1 MPVADAWLVLALRF
15 GQSSHG
21 RENANRTES
30 AMERFDRMVMERLVN
45 NSHAMSPVARPAR
58 PHGPSPGARNMRTPP
73 PQADRGLL
81 DADARFLDSN
91 VDGAPNGS
99 AAWHDRIPESLHAAH
114 IPSESTIEEHS
125 DTVTDGEEDVGGVL
139 ISGLG
144 TSALSDVEAGS
155 ELPAATDSAASSAHP
170 ASDSDASDSSD
181 LSSDDGGQEA
191 RGCGKGGSA
200 VAWRDMPP
208 AVGDMEEGE
217 DYGDEE
223 DVDMAALASLLGAG
237 GGDNSGNSTQLH
249 HVLTVAQ
256 CMRQLDQLMGSLT
269 SLQEAEAHLRAD
281 RANALQP
288 GLEEED
294 DEDDEGREAEN
305 GEMTKEEEQ
314 EGQEEGQEEAAA
326 SLANM
331 EAEDA
336 LADVVSRF
344 SNIQR
349 KLAKIPP
356 NFLEALVMPAAPA
369 PLLPAAPLSLGPA
382 GEEEETDEDG
392 SSVEDEGSCA
402 AESVDAYE
410 DAYESSRGPARRCRA
425 QELGL
430 TSRAQE
436 LVKLDEAF
444 TASTQESELE
454 TEVTAETEETGQES
468 DDLEKTE
475 AEVDLQLSLEAENME
490 DVMLTSELEREL
502 QDLSHLQGQIAYLK
516 EMLRKTKA
524 QQRLLHSAEADEEI
538 SLQDSSAVATEDE
551 DHDDDAAAHAGP
563 EVRRNGSPL
572 RSNMRHPSVP
582 HRRAAEGG
590 EDADEDSVAGPE
602 SMEHVARA
610 HSRLSE
616 GRPHSRLSEGRPA
629 SRLSWADDEV
639 GRRFLPND
647 DSADFP
653 SARPSSRPAS
663 RLSRLSER
671 RPSDSNASDSLCPTP
686 DVDELDAVLL
696 QSRAHLRDIRLAVL
710 FSRSLGERA
719 DRLHFL
725 ADFIDHFQAPRDAG
739 QAGDSSGLGGSS
751 AARSAAS
758 GGSFASQMAAG
769 SGGAGVYVYTQI
781 YQPHI
786 GAG

>member
-1 MPVADAWLVLALRF
+1 MFCCWGCVGAPLQLLVEQGLRCMSVADAWLVLALRG

-21 RENANRTES
+21 RDSANRTES
-30 AMERFDRMVMERLVN
+30 AMERFDRMVLERLVN

-125 DTVTDGEEDVGGVL
+125 DTVTDGEEDVGGGVL

-191 RGCGKGGSA
+191 RGGGKGGSA

-237 GGDNSGNSTQLH
+237 GGDKPHDPGNSTQLH

-256 CMRQLDQLMGSLT
+256 CMRQLDQLMDSLN

-288 GLEEED
+288 GLED
-294 DEDDEGREAEN
+294 DGEDDEGQEAEN
-305 GEMTKEEEQ
+305 SAMTQEEQ
-314 EGQEEGQEEAAA
+314 EEHEEAAA

-356 NFLEALVMPAAPA
+356 NFLQALGMPAAPA
-369 PLLPAAPLSLGPA
+369 PLLSAAPRALGPA
-382 GEEEETDEDG
+382 GEEEETDADC

-402 AESVDAYE
+402 AEGVDAYE
-410 DAYESSRGPARRCRA
+410 DAYENSRRPARGCNA

-430 TSRAQE
+430 
-436 LVKLDEAF
+436 DEAF
-444 TASTQESELE
+444 TVSTQESELE

-468 DDLEKTE
+468 DDLEQTE
-475 AEVDLQLSLEAENME
+475 AEVDLQLRLEAENLE
-490 DVMLTSELEREL
+490 DAMLTSELEREL
-502 QDLSHLQGQIAYLK
+502 QELSHLQGQIAYLK

-524 QQRLLHSAEADEEI
+524 AQQRLLHSAEADEEI
-538 SLQDSSAVATEDE
+538 SVQDSSAVPTEDE
-551 DHDDDAAAHAGP
+551 DHDDNAAAHAGR

-602 SMEHVARA
+602 SMDHVARPQ
-610 HSRLSE
+610 SRQE
-616 GRPHSRLSEGRPA
+616 RPRSQ
-629 SRLSWADDEV
+629 
-639 GRRFLPND
+639 
-647 DSADFP
+647 
-653 SARPSSRPAS
+653 SSCHLES
-663 RLSRLSER
+663 TEIG
-671 RPSDSNASDSLCPTP
+671 PTP
-686 DVDELDAVLL
+686 PPTR
-696 QSRAHLRDIRLAVL
+696 QL
-710 FSRSLGERA
+710 FLTSCEYRG
-719 DRLHFL
+719 
-725 ADFIDHFQAPRDAG
+725 FI
-739 QAGDSSGLGGSS
+739 
-751 AARSAAS
+751 
-758 GGSFASQMAAG
+758 
-769 SGGAGVYVYTQI
+769 
-781 YQPHI
+781 
-786 GAG
+786 

>member
-1 MPVADAWLVLALRF
+1 
-15 GQSSHG
+15 
-21 RENANRTES
+21 
-30 AMERFDRMVMERLVN
+30 MERFDRMVMERLVN

-181 LSSDDGGQEA
+181 LSSDDGGQET
-191 RGCGKGGSA
+191 RGGGKGGSA

-223 DVDMAALASLLGAG
+223 DVDMAALASLFGAG
-237 GGDNSGNSTQLH
+237 GGDNPGNSTQLH

-256 CMRQLDQLMGSLT
+256 CMRQLDQLMGSLN

-288 GLEEED
+288 GLEEDE
-294 DEDDEGREAEN
+294 DEDDEGWEAEN
-305 GEMTKEEEQ
+305 GAMTKEEQQEQQEQ
-314 EGQEEGQEEAAA
+314 EEQEQEEAAA
-326 SLANM
+326 SLAKM

-356 NFLEALVMPAAPA
+356 NFLQALVMPATPA
-369 PLLPAAPLSLGPA
+369 PLLPAAPRALGPA

-410 DAYESSRGPARRCRA
+410 DASESSRRPARGCRA
-425 QELGL
+425 QQLG
-430 TSRAQE
+430 
-436 LVKLDEAF
+436 LDEAF

-475 AEVDLQLSLEAENME
+475 AEVDLQLRLEAENME
-490 DVMLTSELEREL
+490 DAMLTSELEREL
-502 QDLSHLQGQIAYLK
+502 QELSHLQGQIAYLK
-516 EMLRKTKA
+516 EMLHKTKA

-551 DHDDDAAAHAGP
+551 DQDDDAAAHAGP
-563 EVRRNGSPL
+563 EARRNGSPL

-725 ADFIDHFQAPRDAG
+725 ADFIDHFQAPRGAG
-739 QAGDSSGLGGSS
+739 QAGNSSGLGGSS

-769 SGGAGVYVYTQI
+769 SGGAGVYVYTPI
-781 YQPHI
+781 YQPYI

>member
-1 MPVADAWLVLALRF
+1 MPVADAWLVLALRG
-15 GQSSHG
+15 GQLSHG
-21 RENANRTES
+21 RESANRTES

-73 PQADRGLL
+73 AQADRGPM

-99 AAWHDRIPESLHAAH
+99 AAWQDRIPESLHAAH

-125 DTVTDGEEDVGGVL
+125 DTVTDGEEDVGGLL

-144 TSALSDVEAGS
+144 TSALSDVEASS
-155 ELPAATDSAASSAHP
+155 ELPAANDSAASSAHP
-170 ASDSDASDSSD
+170 AADSDASDSSD
-181 LSSDDGGQEA
+181 LSSDDGGEES
-191 RGCGKGGSA
+191 RGGGKGGSV

-217 DYGDEE
+217 DYGDDE
-223 DVDMAALASLLGAG
+223 DVDMAALASLFGAG
-237 GGDNSGNSTQLH
+237 GGDNPGNLTQLQD
-249 HVLTVAQ
+249 VLTVAR
-256 CMRQLDQLMGSLT
+256 CMRELDQLMGSLN

-288 GLEEED
+288 
-294 DEDDEGREAEN
+294 REAEN
-305 GEMTKEEEQ
+305 GAMTKEGEEEEQQQEQ
-314 EGQEEGQEEAAA
+314 EGEEEEAVA

-331 EAEDA
+331 DSEDA

-356 NFLEALVMPAAPA
+356 SFLQALGMPAAPV
-369 PLLPAAPLSLGPA
+369 PLLPAAPRALGPA
-382 GEEEETDEDG
+382 GEEEETDEDV

-402 AESVDAYE
+402 AEGVDEYQ
-410 DAYESSRGPARRCRA
+410 DAYESSHRQARGCRA

-430 TSRAQE
+430 DE
-436 LVKLDEAF
+436 LGLDEAF
-444 TASTQESELE
+444 RASTQESELE

-468 DDLEKTE
+468 DDLEQTE
-475 AEVDLQLSLEAENME
+475 AEVELQLRLEAENME
-490 DVMLTSELEREL
+490 DAMLTSELEREL
-502 QDLSHLQGQIAYLK
+502 QELSHLQGQIAYLK

-538 SLQDSSAVATEDE
+538 SLPDSSAVPTEDE

-590 EDADEDSVAGPE
+590 EDADENSVAGPE
-602 SMEHVARA
+602 SMEHVARP

-653 SARPSSRPAS
+653 SARPSSSRPAS

-710 FSRSLGERA
+710 FSRTLGERA

-725 ADFIDHFQAPRDAG
+725 ADFIDHFQGPGGAG
-739 QAGDSSGLGGSS
+739 QVADSSALGGSS
-751 AARSAAS
+751 AARS
-758 GGSFASQMAAG
+758 GASQMAAG
-769 SGGAGVYVYTQI
+769 RGGAGVLYNFI
-781 YQPHI
+781 IHI
-786 GAG
+786 SLWRDWTRRRDFQTLS